1 MDSFE
6 QTKESVETARAALKA
21 ETREVVR
28 VSQHLN
34 DNLVEAVRRIWR
46 QLLFIWVVVIVLA
59 VSYLVILGYT
69 PLVTNLAYQG
79 PPAQP
84 ESGMETHA
92 GGLSPAARPPLPG
105 LPESGSLLKLLN
117 QLRDAQYKKD
127 IELFLAAYSP
137 SFPDLGQKREQTLK
151 IWRRFDYLDLQF
163 QITNVQKK
171 NPTTIAGVVTWNMKT
186 RERKTSEIKT
196 VSKAY
201 QVSFANESGAWRIQ
215 AIEPLDNKE
224 TKSPE

>member
-6 QTKESVETARAALKA
+6 QTKESVETARAALKG

-69 PLVTNLAYQG
+69 PIVTNLAYKG
-79 PPAQP
+79 HPAQP
-84 ESGMETHA
+84 ESGVQTET
-92 GGLSPAARPPLPG
+92 GGPPQAARPPIPG
-105 LPESGSLLKLLN
+105 IPESGSLLKLLN

-127 IELFLAAYSP
+127 IQLFLEAYSP

-163 QITNVQKK
+163 QIADVQKK
-171 NPTTIAGVVTWNMKT
+171 NATTIAGVVTWNIKT
-186 RERKTSEIKT
+186 RERKTNDIKT

-201 QVSFANESGAWRIQ
+201 HVSFSKESGVWLIQ
-215 AIEPLDNKE
+215 AIDPLDNKE
-224 TKSPE
+224 TKNPE